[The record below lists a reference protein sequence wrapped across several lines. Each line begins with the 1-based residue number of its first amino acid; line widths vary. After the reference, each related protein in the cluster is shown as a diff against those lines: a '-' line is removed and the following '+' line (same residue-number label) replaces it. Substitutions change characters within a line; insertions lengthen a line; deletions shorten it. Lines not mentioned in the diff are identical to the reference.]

1 MLLHR
6 KEGRIMAKKLHNM
19 TTDERI
25 AYFAKER
32 EKERI
37 QRRNRVG
44 KLSIEQRV
52 AVIKVH
58 ELLDSILDTAL
69 YPDMGGIK
77 MVSAYDLQ
85 ELSDAKDTLEHQF
98 NLNS

>member
-1 MLLHR
+1 
-6 KEGRIMAKKLHNM
+6 MAKKLHNM

-25 AYFAKER
+25 AYFEKER

-37 QRRNRVG
+37 QRRNRIG
-44 KLSIEQRV
+44 KLSIDQRA
-52 AVIKVH
+52 AVIKVN

-85 ELSDAKDTLEHQF
+85 ELSDAKDALEHQF

>member
-1 MLLHR
+1 
-6 KEGRIMAKKLHNM
+6 M

-85 ELSDAKDTLEHQF
+85 ELSDAKDTLQHQF

>member
-1 MLLHR
+1 
-6 KEGRIMAKKLHNM
+6 MAKKLHNM

-25 AYFAKER
+25 AYFEKER

-85 ELSDAKDTLEHQF
+85 ELSDAKDTLEFQF
-98 NLNS
+98 NLKGE